1 MIYIQPTPN
10 VIEGIVNLLFN
21 NYQNNI
27 KEQQINLEK
36 INIVI

>member
-10 VIEGIVNLLFN
+10 VIEGN

-36 INIVI
+36 INIII